1 MAIDEIRPA
10 PGDDSSSSSRSH
22 SRLSFGRN
30 NGYDSNEN
38 ENENDTAV
46 IDAAL
51 DRALQ
56 GASPTANPVPDP
68 DPDHHPYL
76 SRRTMSKTNF
86 EAEYQFVNAMFDS
99 QTPRPASSSA
109 SESNGAGAGAGA
121 GAKWLQPSPGEAH
134 LPFGGMLHASPQT
147 GPTTPRSILMSQK
160 LAQAHSDA
168 VLPQLSP
175 RMPHLSVDLQTMPP
189 LTLDS
194 QAGSAGTASM
204 PAATRQSASS
214 LTISDLPSGSAL
226 DEEII
231 GQRLEKEIRKMMI
244 RTHLTDEAP
253 ELAGM
258 NEGPQELKRIGDSLA
273 RCIALRTKYMG
284 LSLQREADN
293 PRNARDWKIY
303 PPAPPPAWRNFHEP
317 SDSVSVEFD
326 MHECAIPRGDGCV
339 FAMGDDG
346 VYAVY
351 GSEDDRV
358 SGAEPISKAP

>member
-1 MAIDEIRPA
+1 MTIDEIRPA

-38 ENENDTAV
+38 ENDTAV

-51 DRALQ
+51 DRAQ
-56 GASPTANPVPDP
+56 EGASPTANPDPDP

-99 QTPRPASSSA
+99 QTPRPVSSSA
-109 SESNGAGAGAGA
+109 SESNGAGS
-121 GAKWLQPSPGEAH
+121 KWLQPSPGESH

-175 RMPHLSVDLQTMPP
+175 RMPHLSADLQTMPP

-194 QAGSAGTASM
+194 QPASAGPASI
-204 PAATRQSASS
+204 PAVTRQSASS
-214 LTISDLPSGSAL
+214 LTINDLPSGSVL

-258 NEGPQELKRIGDSLA
+258 NEGPQELKRIGDSLT

-317 SDSVSVEFD
+317 SDSVSVEFNMD
-326 MHECAIPRGDGCV
+326 ECTIPGDDGCV

-351 GSEDDRV
+351 GSEEDRV
-358 SGAEPISKAP
+358 